1 MRPRCATSCEARVT
15 EAKALGSRIRAW
27 RESAGLSQ
35 ERLAERAGLS
45 VRAVRNIEN
54 GRTDWPRAGS
64 LVRLADALALEGAA
78 RAELLGPAERPG
90 AEASPAP
97 AGADGRA
104 GVVPRQLPASVRQFA
119 GRDRE
124 LALLADL
131 GAEAYGTSAAVVI
144 SAIDGSAGIGKTAL
158 AVQFGHQAAA
168 AFPDGQLYVN
178 LAGFGPSG
186 PPVAPAQALRGF
198 LDALG
203 VEPGRIPPGL
213 EDQAGLYRSLL
224 AGRRM
229 LVVLDNAA
237 GEEQVRPL
245 LPGAPGCL
253 ALVTSRRKLAG
264 LAATDGAV
272 LITLDYLNEAQAL
285 DMLSARLGAGRV
297 AGEPAAAG
305 EIVRLCAGMPL
316 ALAIAAARAAAR
328 PAFPLAAL
336 AAALAAAGRLDT
348 LDAGDPAV
356 SIRAAFFWSY
366 QQLKP
371 AAARMFRLLGLHP
384 GPDISAPAAASLAAI
399 SPDEARRLLGDLAD
413 ASLITEH
420 LPGRYTL
427 HDLIREYAAELS
439 LTHEGPGDRD
449 TAIGRL
455 LDHYLH
461 TADACH
467 WLTSP
472 AGQRVLLAP
481 PRPGTTPEQYAGRQ
495 QAMAWFEAEHQVLLA
510 AITLAD
516 TSAHDTVAWQL
527 PWAISE
533 FLNVRG
539 HWQDWAATQRT
550 ALAAATRLG
559 DAPAQALAS
568 RLLAVACR
576 CLGNLDEL
584 RSLYAMSL
592 ALYQQLGDREG
603 EAHVQEGLA
612 LLADAEGRYPAAL
625 EHAQNALRLYQG
637 LGEQR
642 HVAYALNNVGWY
654 LGVLGDYQQARDFC
668 RRAVTLAT
676 ETGDA
681 RLLANAWDS
690 LATAEQHLGNH
701 DEAVACYHRA
711 VSTARET
718 GDRWLEGT
726 GLDHLGDALH
736 ASGDPPGARQAW
748 QQALVILEDRQDRSA
763 GEVRA
768 KLASTAA
775 LAILEDLQH
784 REAGKV
790 PDKIGGAE

>member
-1 MRPRCATSCEARVT
+1 VT

-336 AAALAAAGRLDT
+336 AAELGAAAGRLEA
-348 LDAGDPAV
+348 LDARTGAV
-356 SIRAAFFWSY
+356 SIRAAFSWSY

-384 GPDISAPAAASLAAI
+384 GPDISAPAAASLTATTQ
-399 SPDEARRLLGDLAD
+399 PDARRLLGELAD
-413 ASLITEH
+413 VSLLIEH
-420 LPGRYTL
+420 LPGRYIL
-427 HDLIREYAAELS
+427 HDLIREYAAELAHAHDS
-439 LTHEGPGDRD
+439 PAEWHDAL
-449 TAIGRL
+449 GRM

-461 TADACH
+461 TAATA
-467 WLTSP
+467 LALLNP
-472 AGQRVLLAP
+472 ASEFVDLAAP
-481 PRPGTTPEQYAGRQ
+481 AAGVTPEHPADYPH
-495 QAMAWFEAEHQVLLA
+495 AMAWFLAERQVLLA
-510 AITLAD
+510 AITLAGD
-516 TSAHDTVAWQL
+516 AGFDVHAWQL
-527 PWAISE
+527 PWAVAP
-533 FLNVRG
+533 FLSTHGRAE
-539 HWQDWAATQRT
+539 DWVDAQRT
-550 ALAAATRLG
+550 ALAAATRR
-559 DAPAQALAS
+559 DDTAAQALS
-568 RLLAVACR
+568 GRLLAMACNGAGDHDEAR
-576 CLGNLDEL
+576 DLFATSLTLYQRLGNGLGEAKIHMGLAQLAERYGSPAHALGHAEQALRFYQAVGDRTNETEALNSAGWYLALLGDYVRAREYCRQALVLSAQTANRWAEGGAWDTLGYAEHQLGNLAEAATCYQRALTLIRQSGDRADEAATL
-584 RSLYAMSL
+584 TR
-592 ALYQQLGDREG
+592 LGDTR
-603 EAHVQEGLA
+603 
-612 LLADAEGRYPAAL
+612 
-625 EHAQNALRLYQG
+625 HAM
-637 LGEQR
+637 
-642 HVAYALNNVGWY
+642 
-654 LGVLGDYQQARDFC
+654 
-668 RRAVTLAT
+668 
-676 ETGDA
+676 
-681 RLLANAWDS
+681 
-690 LATAEQHLGNH
+690 
-701 DEAVACYHRA
+701 
-711 VSTARET
+711 
-718 GDRWLEGT
+718 GDRVL
-726 GLDHLGDALH
+726 
-736 ASGDPPGARQAW
+736 ARQAW
-748 QQALVILEDRQDRSA
+748 QQAL
-763 GEVRA
+763 
-768 KLASTAA
+768 
-775 LAILEDLQH
+775 AILDDMPVVLPELPD
-784 REAGKV
+784 AAKV
-790 PDKIGGAE
+790 RDKLRGSGD